1 MKGTLVH
8 ESAHV
13 VRTTFADGPTPERIK
28 GTSALVVK
36 RGEDT
41 HGKKYHLG
49 ESGARAE
56 VVLTRNQGQFSVA
69 FQDKVDPSNVDF
81 TAIDHVVLTGKRGK
95 E

>member
-28 GTSALVVK
+28 GTSALALK
-36 RGEDT
+36 YGKDIR
-41 HGKKYHLG
+41 GKKYKLG

-56 VVLTRNQGQFSVA
+56 VVLTRNQGQFSA
-69 FQDKVDPSNVDF
+69 FSLAREDM
-81 TAIDHVVLTGKRGK
+81 IDT
-95 E
+95 